1 MGAPSIRPDLT
12 FQLSWRGSLEA
23 ALLFR
28 RLQPSFVTMTLL
40 IILGP
45 GSAIDIVYTEGSAWV
60 VWMSLTSDFAVLDM
74 QHSDKLRRD
83 VVFVAVVKFLRL
95 TGTS

>member
-1 MGAPSIRPDLT
+1 
-12 FQLSWRGSLEA
+12 
-23 ALLFR
+23 
-28 RLQPSFVTMTLL
+28 MTLL
-40 IILGP
+40 MILRP

-60 VWMSLTSDFAVLDM
+60 LWMSLTSDIAVLDM